1 MEEDAVNRQ
10 KTKRVGMRA
19 HLGEIRRCSLSILV
33 APNTHE
39 VCTGYTAVTKGSK
52 IYLSF
57 MHISITVKEGGEM
70 V

>member
-1 MEEDAVNRQ
+1 M
-10 KTKRVGMRA
+10 
-19 HLGEIRRCSLSILV
+19 CSLSILV

-57 MHISITVKEGGEM
+57 MHISITVKEGGGVKWFEKTQRNNDCSQG

>member
-1 MEEDAVNRQ
+1 M
-10 KTKRVGMRA
+10 
-19 HLGEIRRCSLSILV
+19 CSLSILV

-57 MHISITVKEGGEM
+57 MHINITVKEGGEM